1 MTAWKIVDGTTGNP
15 RNVRHLSCVNSTK
28 PESDHAWKRIRWM
41 IGSSKRNSPMLDIL
55 LYLILVAGYVG
66 TGWFVRGVLRGDVG

>member
-1 MTAWKIVDGTTGNP
+1 MYWE
-15 RNVRHLSCVNSTK
+15 RRYSML
-28 PESDHAWKRIRWM
+28 
-41 IGSSKRNSPMLDIL
+41 LDIL